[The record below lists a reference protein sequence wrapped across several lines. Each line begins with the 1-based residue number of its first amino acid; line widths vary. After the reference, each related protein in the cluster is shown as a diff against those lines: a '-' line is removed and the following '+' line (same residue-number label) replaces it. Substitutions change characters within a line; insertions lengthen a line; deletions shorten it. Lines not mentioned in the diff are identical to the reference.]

1 MAFKIFMRVFAL
13 ILLAILAF
21 PATAEPIKIGY
32 IDTEKVVNN
41 LSQYQQENNS
51 IIKEFESKKQ
61 ELLDLFNHIELVRA
75 NLNKIDKSLNEN
87 DFQIELNKV
96 LELESSFQQETE
108 YWQEKINQKKIDLL
122 QKIEIVI
129 NKAIKEFAINEGY
142 DLILYENAAFV
153 SKNVN
158 ITNKIISIIEG
169 M

>member
-1 MAFKIFMRVFAL
+1 MRVFAL
-13 ILLAILAF
+13 FLLAFLAF
-21 PATAEPIKIGY
+21 PVTAESIKIGY
-32 IDTEKVVNN
+32 IDTEKVVNS
-41 LSQYQQENNS
+41 LTQYQQENADINQ
-51 IIKEFESKKQ
+51 EFESKKQ
-61 ELLDLFNHIELVRA
+61 ELLGLFNHIELVRA
-75 NLNKIDKSLNEN
+75 NLSKINKSLNEN

-122 QKIEIVI
+122 QKVEIVI
-129 NKAIKEFAINEGY
+129 NEAIKEFAINEGY

-158 ITNKIISIIEG
+158 ISNKIISIIEE

>member
-1 MAFKIFMRVFAL
+1 MRVFAL
-13 ILLAILAF
+13 LLAFLAF
-21 PATAEPIKIGY
+21 SVTAEPIKIGY
-32 IDTEKVVNN
+32 IDTEKVVNS
-41 LSQYQQENNS
+41 LSQYQQENDD
-51 IIKEFESKKQ
+51 IIQEFESKKQ

-108 YWQEKINQKKIDLL
+108 YWQEKINLKKIDLL

-153 SKNVN
+153 SKNIN
-158 ITNKIISIIEG
+158 ITNKIISIIED

>member
-1 MAFKIFMRVFAL
+1 MRVFAL
-13 ILLAILAF
+13 FLLAFLAL
-21 PATAEPIKIGY
+21 AVSAESVKIGY
-32 IDTEKVVNN
+32 IDTEKVVNS
-41 LSQYQQENNS
+41 LTQYQKENDN
-51 IIKEFESKKQ
+51 IIQEFESKKQ
-61 ELLDLFNHIELVRA
+61 ELLDLFNHIEIVRA
-75 NLNKIDKSLNEN
+75 NLSKIDKSLNESN
-87 DFQIELNKV
+87 FQIELNKV

-129 NKAIKEFAINEGY
+129 NEAIKEFAINKGY

-158 ITNKIISIIEG
+158 ISNKIISIIEE

>member
-1 MAFKIFMRVFAL
+1 MRVFAL
-13 ILLAILAF
+13 IFLAFLAF

-32 IDTEKVVNN
+32 IDTEKVVNS
-41 LSQYQQENNS
+41 LSQYQQENEG
-51 IIKEFESKKQ
+51 IIQEFESKKQ

-158 ITNKIISIIEG
+158 ITNKIISIIED

>member
-1 MAFKIFMRVFAL
+1 MRVFAL
-13 ILLAILAF
+13 IFLAFLAF

-32 IDTEKVVNN
+32 IDTEKVVNS
-41 LSQYQQENNS
+41 LSQYQQENEG
-51 IIKEFESKKQ
+51 IIQEFESKKQ

-153 SKNVN
+153 SKNIN
-158 ITNKIISIIEG
+158 ITNKIISIIED

>member
-1 MAFKIFMRVFAL
+1 MRVFAL
-13 ILLAILAF
+13 IFLAFLAF
-21 PATAEPIKIGY
+21 PVTAEPIKIGY
-32 IDTEKVVNN
+32 IDTEKVVNS
-41 LSQYQQENNS
+41 LTQYQQENAD
-51 IIKEFESKKQ
+51 IIQEFESKKQ
-61 ELLDLFNHIELVRA
+61 ELLDLFNHIELVRD
-75 NLNKIDKSLNEN
+75 NLNKIDKTLNEN

-153 SKNVN
+153 SKNIN

-169 M
+169 I

>member
-1 MAFKIFMRVFAL
+1 MRVFAL
-13 ILLAILAF
+13 FLLAFLAF
-21 PATAEPIKIGY
+21 PVTAESIKIGY
-32 IDTEKVVNN
+32 IDTEKVVNS
-41 LSQYQQENNS
+41 LTQYQQENAD

-75 NLNKIDKSLNEN
+75 NLSKIDKSLNES

-96 LELESSFQQETE
+96 LDLESSFQQETE

-122 QKIEIVI
+122 QKIEIVV
-129 NKAIKEFAINEGY
+129 NEAIKEFAITEGY

-158 ITNKIISIIEG
+158 ISNKIISIIEE

>member
-1 MAFKIFMRVFAL
+1 MRVFAL
-13 ILLAILAF
+13 LLAFLAF
-21 PATAEPIKIGY
+21 SVTAEPIKIGY
-32 IDTEKVVNN
+32 IDTEKVVSS
-41 LSQYQQENNS
+41 LSQYQQENDG
-51 IIKEFESKKQ
+51 IIQEFESKKQ

-153 SKNVN
+153 SKNIN
-158 ITNKIISIIEG
+158 ITNKIISIIED

>member
-1 MAFKIFMRVFAL
+1 MRVFAL
-13 ILLAILAF
+13 IFLAFLAF
-21 PATAEPIKIGY
+21 PVTAESIKIGY
-32 IDTEKVVNN
+32 IDTEKVVNS
-41 LSQYQQENNS
+41 LSQYQQENDG
-51 IIKEFESKKQ
+51 IIQEFESKKQ

-158 ITNKIISIIEG
+158 ITNKIISIIED

>member
-1 MAFKIFMRVFAL
+1 MRVFAL
-13 ILLAILAF
+13 FLLAFLAF
-21 PATAEPIKIGY
+21 PVTADSIKIGY
-32 IDTEKVVNN
+32 IDTEKVVNS
-41 LSQYQQENNS
+41 LTQYQQENAD

-75 NLNKIDKSLNEN
+75 NLSKIDKSLNES

-122 QKIEIVI
+122 QKIEIVV
-129 NKAIKEFAINEGY
+129 NEAIKEFAITEGY
-142 DLILYENAAFV
+142 DLILYENVAFV
-153 SKNVN
+153 SMNVN
-158 ITNKIISIIEG
+158 ISNKIISIIEE

>member
-1 MAFKIFMRVFAL
+1 MRVFVL
-13 ILLAILAF
+13 IFLAF
-21 PATAEPIKIGY
+21 LALPATAEPIKIGY
-32 IDTEKVVNN
+32 IDTEKVVNS
-41 LSQYQQENNS
+41 LSQYQQENDD
-51 IIKEFESKKQ
+51 IIQEFESKKQ
-61 ELLDLFNHIELVRA
+61 ELLNLFNHIELVRA

-108 YWQEKINQKKIDLL
+108 YWQEKINQKKINLL

-153 SKNVN
+153 SKNIN
-158 ITNKIISIIEG
+158 ITNKIISIIED

>member
-1 MAFKIFMRVFAL
+1 MRVFAL
-13 ILLAILAF
+13 FLLAFLAF
-21 PATAEPIKIGY
+21 PVTAESIKIGY
-32 IDTEKVVNN
+32 IDTEKVVNS
-41 LSQYQQENNS
+41 LTQYQQENAY
-51 IIKEFESKKQ
+51 IIQEFESKKQ

-75 NLNKIDKSLNEN
+75 NLSKIDKSLNESN
-87 DFQIELNKV
+87 FQIELNKV

-122 QKIEIVI
+122 QKIEIVV
-129 NKAIKEFAINEGY
+129 NDAIKEFAITEGY

-158 ITNKIISIIEG
+158 ISNKIISIIEE

>member
-1 MAFKIFMRVFAL
+1 MRVFAL
-13 ILLAILAF
+13 IFLAFLAF

-32 IDTEKVVNN
+32 IDTEKVVNS
-41 LSQYQQENNS
+41 LTQYQQENAD
-51 IIKEFESKKQ
+51 IIQEFESKKQ

-75 NLNKIDKSLNEN
+75 NLSKIDKSLNESN
-87 DFQIELNKV
+87 FQIELNKV
-96 LELESSFQQETE
+96 LDLELSFQQETE

-158 ITNKIISIIEG
+158 ITNKIISIIED

>member
-1 MAFKIFMRVFAL
+1 MRVFAL
-13 ILLAILAF
+13 IFLAFLAF
-21 PATAEPIKIGY
+21 PATTEPIKIGY
-32 IDTEKVVNN
+32 IDTEKVVNS
-41 LSQYQQENNS
+41 LSQYQQENDD
-51 IIKEFESKKQ
+51 IIQEFESKKQ

-153 SKNVN
+153 SKNIN
-158 ITNKIISIIEG
+158 ITNKIISIIED

>member
-1 MAFKIFMRVFAL
+1 MRVFAL
-13 ILLAILAF
+13 IFLAFLAF
-21 PATAEPIKIGY
+21 PASADPIKIGY
-32 IDTEKVVNN
+32 IDTEKVVNS
-41 LSQYQQENNS
+41 LSQYQQENDG
-51 IIKEFESKKQ
+51 IIQEFESKKQ

-158 ITNKIISIIEG
+158 ITNKIISIIED

>member
-1 MAFKIFMRVFAL
+1 MRVFAL
-13 ILLAILAF
+13 IFLAFLAF

-32 IDTEKVVNN
+32 IDTEKVVNS
-41 LSQYQQENNS
+41 LSQYQQENDD
-51 IIKEFESKKQ
+51 IIQEFESKKQ
-61 ELLDLFNHIELVRA
+61 ELLNLFNHIELVRA

-153 SKNVN
+153 SKNIN
-158 ITNKIISIIEG
+158 ITNKIISIIED

>member
-1 MAFKIFMRVFAL
+1 MRVFAL
-13 ILLAILAF
+13 FLLAFLAF
-21 PATAEPIKIGY
+21 PVTAESIKIGY
-32 IDTEKVVNN
+32 IDTEKVVNS
-41 LSQYQQENNS
+41 LTQYQQENAN
-51 IIKEFESKKQ
+51 IIQEFESKKQ

-75 NLNKIDKSLNEN
+75 NLSKIDKSLNES

-108 YWQEKINQKKIDLL
+108 YWQEKINLKKIDLL
-122 QKIEIVI
+122 QKIEIVV
-129 NKAIKEFAINEGY
+129 NDAIKEFAINEGY

-158 ITNKIISIIEG
+158 ISNKIISIIEE

>member
-1 MAFKIFMRVFAL
+1 MRVFAL
-13 ILLAILAF
+13 FLLAFLAF
-21 PATAEPIKIGY
+21 PVTAESIKIGY
-32 IDTEKVVNN
+32 IDTEKVVNS
-41 LSQYQQENNS
+41 LTQYQQENAD

-75 NLNKIDKSLNEN
+75 NLSKVDKSLNEN

-122 QKIEIVI
+122 QKIEIVV
-129 NKAIKEFAINEGY
+129 NEAIKEFAITEGY

-158 ITNKIISIIEG
+158 ISNKIISIIEE

>member
-1 MAFKIFMRVFAL
+1 MRVFTL
-13 ILLAILAF
+13 FLLAFLAF
-21 PATAEPIKIGY
+21 PVTADPIKIGY
-32 IDTEKVVNN
+32 IDTEKVVNSM
-41 LSQYQQENNS
+41 SQYQQENDS
-51 IIKEFESKKQ
+51 IIQEFESKKQ

-75 NLNKIDKSLNEN
+75 NLNKIDKSFNEN

-96 LELESSFQQETE
+96 IELESSFQQETE

-153 SKNVN
+153 SKNIN
-158 ITNKIISIIEG
+158 ITNKIISIIEDI
-169 M
+169 

>member
-1 MAFKIFMRVFAL
+1 MRVFAL
-13 ILLAILAF
+13 FLLAFLAF
-21 PATAEPIKIGY
+21 PVTAESIKIGY
-32 IDTEKVVNN
+32 IDTEKVVNS
-41 LSQYQQENNS
+41 LTQYQQKNAD
-51 IIKEFESKKQ
+51 IIQEFESKKQ

-96 LELESSFQQETE
+96 LDLELSFQQETE

-158 ITNKIISIIEG
+158 ITNKIISIIED

>member
-1 MAFKIFMRVFAL
+1 MRVFAL
-13 ILLAILAF
+13 IFLAFLAF

-32 IDTEKVVNN
+32 IDTEKVVNS
-41 LSQYQQENNS
+41 LTQYQQENAD
-51 IIKEFESKKQ
+51 IIQEFESKKQ

-75 NLNKIDKSLNEN
+75 NLSKIDKSLNEN

-153 SKNVN
+153 SKNIN
-158 ITNKIISIIEG
+158 ITNKIILIIED

>member
-1 MAFKIFMRVFAL
+1 MRVFTL
-13 ILLAILAF
+13 IFLAF
-21 PATAEPIKIGY
+21 LAFTSTAESIKIGY
-32 IDTEKVVNN
+32 IDTEKVVNS
-41 LSQYQQENNS
+41 LSQYQQVNDD

-153 SKNVN
+153 SKNIN
-158 ITNKIISIIEG
+158 ITNKIISIIED

>member
-1 MAFKIFMRVFAL
+1 MRVFAL
-13 ILLAILAF
+13 IFLAFLAF

-32 IDTEKVVNN
+32 IDTEKVVNS
-41 LSQYQQENNS
+41 LSQYQQENDG
-51 IIKEFESKKQ
+51 IIQEFESKKQ

-75 NLNKIDKSLNEN
+75 NLNKIDKSLNKN

-96 LELESSFQQETE
+96 LDLESSFQQETE

-129 NKAIKEFAINEGY
+129 NKAIKEFATNEGY

-153 SKNVN
+153 SKNIN
-158 ITNKIISIIEG
+158 ITNKIISIIED

>member
-1 MAFKIFMRVFAL
+1 MRVFAL
-13 ILLAILAF
+13 FLLAFLAF
-21 PATAEPIKIGY
+21 PVTAESIKIGY
-32 IDTEKVVNN
+32 IDTEKVVNS
-41 LSQYQQENNS
+41 LTQYQQES
-51 IIKEFESKKQ
+51 ADIIQEFESKKQ

-75 NLNKIDKSLNEN
+75 NLSKIDKSLNES

-158 ITNKIISIIEG
+158 ISNKIISIIEE

>member
-1 MAFKIFMRVFAL
+1 MRVFAL
-13 ILLAILAF
+13 FLLAFLAF
-21 PATAEPIKIGY
+21 PVTADSIKIGY
-32 IDTEKVVNN
+32 IDTEKVVNS
-41 LSQYQQENNS
+41 LTQYQQENAD

-75 NLNKIDKSLNEN
+75 NLSKIDKSLNESN
-87 DFQIELNKV
+87 FQIELNKV

-129 NKAIKEFAINEGY
+129 NKAIKEFAITEGY

-158 ITNKIISIIEG
+158 ISNKIISIIEE

>member
-1 MAFKIFMRVFAL
+1 MRVFTL
-13 ILLAILAF
+13 FLLAFLALSV
-21 PATAEPIKIGY
+21 TAESIKIGY
-32 IDTEKVVNN
+32 IDTEKVVNS
-41 LSQYQQENNS
+41 LTQYQQENDD
-51 IIKEFESKKQ
+51 IIQDFESKKQ

-158 ITNKIISIIEG
+158 ITNKIISIIED

>member
-1 MAFKIFMRVFAL
+1 MRVFAL
-13 ILLAILAF
+13 IFLAFLAF

-32 IDTEKVVNN
+32 IDTEKVVNS
-41 LSQYQQENNS
+41 LSQYQQENNG
-51 IIKEFESKKQ
+51 IIQEFESKKQ

-87 DFQIELNKV
+87 DFQIELNKI

-153 SKNVN
+153 SKNIN
-158 ITNKIISIIEG
+158 ITNKIISIIED

>member
-1 MAFKIFMRVFAL
+1 MRVFAL
-13 ILLAILAF
+13 FLLAFLAL
-21 PATAEPIKIGY
+21 PVTAESIKIGY
-32 IDTEKVVNN
+32 IDTEKVVNS
-41 LSQYQQENNS
+41 LTQYQQENAD
-51 IIKEFESKKQ
+51 IIQEFESKKQ

-75 NLNKIDKSLNEN
+75 NLSKIDKSLNESN
-87 DFQIELNKV
+87 FQIELNKV

-122 QKIEIVI
+122 QKIEIVV
-129 NKAIKEFAINEGY
+129 NEAIKEFAITEGY

-158 ITNKIISIIEG
+158 ISNKIISIIEE